1 MYRYGFQGQEIDSE
15 IKGEGNSLNY
25 KYRMHDPRVGRFF
38 AVDPLSPQY
47 PHYTPYSFSGNKLI
61 AFRELEGLEEFQA
74 ITNRDWRWRYY
85 IVQKG
90 DNLSVI
96 SESTGVSIK
105 TILGYNKDIV
115 DQNLVYPNQLIDLN
129 GGSELTVAD
138 FTFDTKQSNWAKDFV
153 VELATSNDNGPS
165 IQSSVETVINAAP
178 VAAFGA
184 SVGLKGALGRG
195 LLSTMTDL
203 LVSGDSFNAM
213 GVASDML
220 LHPMIGMVVGAAF
233 EINISIKD
241 PVEYKSVITGT
252 KSLGEFGSDVGSSL
266 LFGKRQ
272 TLFSKFAGDDEL
284 AKEVMNVA
292 NTYTSKAI
300 SEGTKNELKKVDE

>member
-1 MYRYGFQGQEIDSE
+1 
-15 IKGEGNSLNY
+15 
-25 KYRMHDPRVGRFF
+25 MHDPRVGRFF

-165 IQSSVETVINAAP
+165 FQSSVKTVINAAP

-184 SVGLKGALGRG
+184 SVGLRGALGRG

-203 LVSGDSFNAM
+203 LISGDSFNGV
-213 GVASDML
+213 GVASDMF
-220 LHPMIGMVVGAAF
+220 LHPASGMIIGAAIEVNF
-233 EINISIKD
+233 KIEDYSLKMTD
-241 PVEYKSVITGT
+241 TKSVITGT